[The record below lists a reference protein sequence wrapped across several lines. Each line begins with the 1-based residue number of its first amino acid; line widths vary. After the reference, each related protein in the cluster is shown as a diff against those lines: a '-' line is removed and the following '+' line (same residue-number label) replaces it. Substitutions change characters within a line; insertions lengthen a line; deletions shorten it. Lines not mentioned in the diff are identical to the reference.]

1 MEELMP
7 EPDRQADLD
16 RIAAEERAVAQ
27 AKAQREQAEQERRRA
42 QGRLEKP
49 R

>member
-1 MEELMP
+1 MV
-7 EPDRQADLD
+7 EPDRQADLN
-16 RIAAEERAVAQ
+16 RIAAEEQRIREAQ
-27 AKAQREQAEQERRRA
+27 QAQEQAERERLQA

>member
-1 MEELMP
+1 VAELMV

-16 RIAAEERAVAQ
+16 RIAAEEQRVKAARAA
-27 AKAQREQAEQERRRA
+27 REQAELERKQA
-42 QGRLEKP
+42 QGRLETP

>member
-1 MEELMP
+1 MV
-7 EPDRQADLD
+7 EPDRQADLN
-16 RIAAEERAVAQ
+16 RIAAEEQQVKAAQ
-27 AKAQREQAEQERRRA
+27 AAREQAELEQKQA

>member
-1 MEELMP
+1 MV

-16 RIAAEERAVAQ
+16 RIAAEEAAVKAAQ
-27 AKAQREQAEQERRRA
+27 DAEKRAEQLRKQA
-42 QGRLEKP
+42 QGRLERP

>member
-1 MEELMP
+1 VEKLMV

-16 RIAAEERAVAQ
+16 RVAAEERKVKDAEAG
-27 AKAQREQAEQERRRA
+27 KQRAEQERKQA